1 MSARARWAGA
11 FAAVLLLAALTGGAL
26 ALGAWWAALA
36 VGIALVT
43 FAARM
48 SAHVQRASVDDDASR
63 QVLRA
68 LVEQRTSQLEQRSA
82 ELAETARRL
91 EVART
96 HLDVSDRLAAVGRLA
111 GGVAHEV
118 NNPLAIALTNL
129 SWLKDNLPAA
139 LSQRAATDDPPLE
152 ELLSALAESGEAC
165 RRVADI
171 VRDLQDFAQERGS
184 STGVADVGH
193 VLQHVQRLVSPEVRS
208 RARLTVELPRE
219 PLWVA
224 GPPARLG
231 QLLAHLCL
239 HASRSLGEGGSDREQ
254 VRVVARR
261 DGDGALIEVRHTGR
275 ALDPDSLAHVFDP
288 FYEAWSSGDAGR
300 GLGLAVCHG
309 LVGAL
314 GGQIEVEPAA
324 EGAVYRVRLPA
335 LTSQA
340 RLALRPATGDRPRVL
355 VVDDEPLVVASLYRL
370 LSRRFDVVPHTS
382 PRQALAVL
390 RAGERFDAVL
400 CDVMMPELGGPAFHA
415 EVARVRPALARQMVF
430 LTGGAF
436 TEETRAFLAGV
447 ENPRLLKPCDAG
459 DLVAALSAFCYS
471 GAAAVVAATG

>member
-1 MSARARWAGA
+1 MSAPGRPAGP
-11 FAAVLLLAALTGGAL
+11 FAAVLLLSALTGAAL
-26 ALGAWWAALA
+26 SRGAWWAALA
-36 VGIALVT
+36 AGVALVT
-43 FAARM
+43 FAVRL
-48 SAHVQRASVDDDASR
+48 SACVQRAFVEEDASR
-63 QVLRA
+63 QRLRA
-68 LVEQRTSQLEQRSA
+68 LVDERTLLLEQRSA

-96 HLDVSDRLAAVGRLA
+96 RLDLTDRLAAVGRLA

-129 SWLKDNLPAA
+129 SWLKDHLPAA
-139 LSQRAATDDPPLE
+139 LSHRPDADDPPTE
-152 ELLSALAESGEAC
+152 ELLAAVSESAQAC
-165 RRVADI
+165 QRVADI
-171 VRDLQDFAQERGS
+171 VRDLQDFAQERGNG
-184 STGVADVGH
+184 TGGAEVRH
-193 VLQHVQRLVSPEVRS
+193 VMQHVHRLVSPEVRS
-208 RARLTVELPRE
+208 RARLMVELPRD
-219 PLWVA
+219 PLWVG

-239 HASRSLGEGGSDREQ
+239 HASRSVGDGGSDREQ
-254 VRVVARR
+254 VRVLVRR

-275 ALDPDSLAHVFDP
+275 SLDPEALAHVFDP

-314 GGQIEVEPAA
+314 GGEIEVEPAA
-324 EGAVYRVRLPA
+324 QGALYRVRLPA

-340 RLALRPATGDRPRVL
+340 RLALRPASGDRPRVL
-355 VVDDEPLVVASLYRL
+355 VIDDEPLVVASLYRL
-370 LSRRFDVVPHTS
+370 LSRKFDVVPHTS

-415 EVARVRPALARQMVF
+415 EVARLRPALARQMVF

-436 TEETRAFLAGV
+436 TEDARAFLAGI
-447 ENPRLLKPCDAG
+447 ENPRLLKPFEATE
-459 DLVAALSAFCYS
+459 LVAALSACCF
-471 GAAAVVAATG
+471 GGPAPVAATG

>member
-1 MSARARWAGA
+1 MSARGRPAGP
-11 FAAVLLLAALTGGAL
+11 FAAVLLLSALTGAAL
-26 ALGAWWAALA
+26 SRGAWWAALA
-36 VGIALVT
+36 AGVALVT
-43 FAARM
+43 FAVRM
-48 SAHVQRASVDDDASR
+48 TAEVQRAFVEEDASR
-63 QVLRA
+63 QRLRA
-68 LVEQRTSQLEQRSA
+68 LVDERTGLLEQRSA

-96 HLDVSDRLAAVGRLA
+96 HLDLTDRLAAVGRLA

-129 SWLKDNLPAA
+129 SWVKDHLPAA
-139 LSQRAATDDPPLE
+139 LSQRPDADDPPTQ
-152 ELLSALAESGEAC
+152 ELLTAVSESAQAC
-165 RRVADI
+165 HRVADI

-184 STGVADVGH
+184 GTGGAEVRH
-193 VLQHVQRLVSPEVRS
+193 VMQHVQRLVYPEVRS
-208 RARLTVELPRE
+208 RARLTVELPRD
-219 PLWVA
+219 PLWVG

-239 HASRSLGEGGSDREQ
+239 HASRSVGDGGSDREQ
-254 VRVVARR
+254 VRVLVRR

-275 ALDPDSLAHVFDP
+275 SLDPEALAHVFDP

-314 GGQIEVEPAA
+314 GGEIEVEPAA

-340 RLALRPATGDRPRVL
+340 RLALRPASGDRPRVL
-355 VVDDEPLVVASLYRL
+355 VIDDEPLVVASLYRL
-370 LSRRFDVVPHTS
+370 LSRKFDVVPHTS

-415 EVARVRPALARQMVF
+415 EVARLRPALARQMVF

-436 TEETRAFLAGV
+436 TEDARAFLASID
-447 ENPRLLKPCDAG
+447 NPRLLKPFEATE
-459 DLVAALSAFCYS
+459 LVAALSACCF
-471 GAAAVVAATG
+471 GGPAAVAATG